1 MKSGQ
6 SLQSQ
11 LHQLLPQ
18 GNSTPDNETKTIK
31 TSLLK
36 IINNTVVFGNSVYQ
50 IRNICTVELAD
61 LTETHAINQA
71 VPTWYWFLVALGVVL
86 LAFYGI
92 GIFILMFVGW
102 LFSQH
107 SNLEKS
113 RTVERYGLKIGM
125 NSGEKVILMS
135 SSKDFV
141 LKIIVTLYGIMNT
154 EEPKAVSFNFETFE
168 DKSIKIQQAYGSTV
182 VSGQIGRDV
191 VNIV

>member
-1 MKSGQ
+1 M
-6 SLQSQ
+6 
-11 LHQLLPQ
+11 
-18 GNSTPDNETKTIK
+18 
-31 TSLLK
+31 
-36 IINNTVVFGNSVYQ
+36 
-50 IRNICTVELAD
+50 
-61 LTETHAINQA
+61 
-71 VPTWYWFLVALGVVL
+71 
-86 LAFYGI
+86 
-92 GIFILMFVGW
+92 
-102 LFSQH
+102 
-107 SNLEKS
+107 
-113 RTVERYGLKIGM
+113 ERYGLKIGM